1 MTSPINCH
9 PALVFPWNVKG
20 RARDHVL
27 AFLALAVTEAPRV
40 HANVNDLAAAG
51 RTLAW
56 LRQLADTRRDQ
67 LP

>member
-27 AFLALAVTEAPRV
+27 AFLALAVTEAPHV
-40 HANVNDLAAAG
+40 HASAGDLAAAE
-51 RTLAW
+51 RTLTW
-56 LRQLADTRRDQ
+56 LRVLVDTRRDQ